1 MSTDNKK
8 DTENQSK
15 YEELKNDSRVEE
27 QDSFRTEFIDMLQPG
42 DTAENISNM
51 SINDEKKRLSYKA
64 NAKFI
69 NNNNYR

>member
-8 DTENQSK
+8 DTENHSK

-42 DTAENISNM
+42 DTTENISNM
-51 SINDEKKRLSYKA
+51 SINDEKKRLSY
-64 NAKFI
+64 
-69 NNNNYR
+69 